1 MSSEYQLTF
10 SANSLA
16 ETGTYKLLEVPADL
30 STWIEAQLQDP
41 ETASSSQ
48 LCIKGSTTEDAVL
61 CTANQ
66 TYTLR
71 AVSLSNSLLVVSAGS
86 REDNHAD
93 ASSSAV
99 DDLPPRVVIHDQLS
113 DILELTQTIP
123 KVHKLDSVLKGST
136 YSGEEDEDESD
147 REDEPVGLSYDQALQ
162 NVQASQGELDAILKR
177 RRVLK
182 LQGRLRPVAPAH
194 LHTILELIL
203 TQLASLSLGGRTHDI
218 PFDKLAGALDLEHQ
232 VPKTVSWQV
241 MEWFGELTPG
251 VEGNRWNMSVPGM
264 VKQIGLGVLSPH
276 KDKPIEQNT
285 FLKAWKEAVGDT
297 FEAAAALPLLSGNY
311 LTSKDTNTK
320 YASDRKTYLTY
331 FPLDSLAMEPAARFQ
346 ELFLTRTRWKADEIT
361 PFLDDIAVN
370 SRERDKLLLKFTRST
385 TDAEG
390 AWYTGRAMYM
400 G

>member
-1 MSSEYQLTF
+1 MSSEYRLSF

-16 ETGTYKLLEVPADL
+16 ESGTYKLLEVPADL

-41 ETASSSQ
+41 DTASSSQ
-48 LCIKGSTTEDAVL
+48 LCIKGNTTEDAVL

-71 AVSLSNSLLVVSAGS
+71 AVSLSNSLLVVSAPS
-86 REDNHAD
+86 REDSYTD
-93 ASSSAV
+93 SASGG
-99 DDLPPRVVIHDQLS
+99 DLAPRVVIHDQLS
-113 DILELTQTIP
+113 DILELTQTVP
-123 KVHKLDSVLKGST
+123 KLHKLDSVLKGST
-136 YSGEEDEDESD
+136 YSGEEDDDSD
-147 REDEPVGLSYDQALQ
+147 REDEPARLSYEQALQ
-162 NVQASQGELDAILKR
+162 DVQASKGELDAILKR
-177 RRVLK
+177 RRVLN
-182 LQGRLRPVAPAH
+182 LQGRLRPVAPSH

-203 TQLASLSLGGRTHDI
+203 TQLASLSLGSRTSDI
-218 PFDKLAGALDLEHQ
+218 PFDTLAGALDLEHQ
-232 VPKTVSWQV
+232 IPKTVSWQV
-241 MEWFGELTPG
+241 MEWFGELTPAPG
-251 VEGNRWNMSVPGM
+251 AGGNRWNMSIPGV

-276 KDKPIEQNT
+276 KDKPIEQSA

-297 FEAAAALPLLSGNY
+297 FEATAELPLLSGNY
-311 LTSKDTNTK
+311 LTSKDTTAK